1 MSVREIPAWHQPIA
15 RDSERQRAILAA
27 AERAFARH
35 GFHAATMQDVALEAG
50 MSPGNLYRY
59 FRSKDAI
66 VEGLCER
73 DQEELAGEFV
83 DLAATDDIVLGIEAL
98 LRRRLV
104 EEPRENLGLIVEI
117 WAEGGRNPSIAAIQR
132 KFDALMEERLTAMF
146 AAATRRGATAPDL
159 DIDLAVRGT
168 MMIGAGLF
176 KRCILTADFDGER
189 EIAVAVALI
198 QALLD
203 GRAHPGRGASG
214 GE

>member
-1 MSVREIPAWHQPIA
+1 MSVREIHLPHQPIA
-15 RDSERQRAILAA
+15 RDSGRRRAILAA

-35 GFHAATMQDVALEAG
+35 GFHAATMQDVAVEAG

-73 DQEELAGEFV
+73 DQEELAGDFV
-83 DLAATDDIVLGIEAL
+83 RLAATNDIVVGIEGL
-98 LRRRLV
+98 LRRRLI

-117 WAEGGRNPSIAAIQR
+117 WAEGARNPAIAAIQR
-132 KFDALMEERLTAMF
+132 KIDALVEERL
-146 AAATRRGATAPDL
+146 AATFEAAKRRGATAPDL
-159 DIDLAVRGT
+159 DVDLAVRGT

-176 KRCILTADFDGER
+176 KRCILAADFNGER

-203 GRAHPGRGASG
+203 GRVQP
-214 GE
+214 

>member
-1 MSVREIPAWHQPIA
+1 MSVRAIHPWHQALACDGGRP
-15 RDSERQRAILAA
+15 RAILAA

-35 GFHAATMQDVALEAG
+35 GFHAATMQHVAVEAG

-73 DQEELAGEFV
+73 DQEELAGDFV
-83 DLAATDDIVLGIEAL
+83 SLAATGDVVAGIEAL
-98 LRRRLV
+98 LRRRLI
-104 EEPRENLGLIVEI
+104 EKPRENLGLIVEI
-117 WAEGGRNPSIAAIQR
+117 WAEARRNPAIAAIQR
-132 KFDALMEERLTAMF
+132 KIDALVEERL
-146 AAATRRGATAPDL
+146 AATFEAAKRRGATAPDL
-159 DIDLAVRGT
+159 DVDFVVRGT

-198 QALLD
+198 QSLMD
-203 GRAHPGRGASG
+203 GRARP
-214 GE
+214 